1 MEKRGMA
8 MLKIN
13 QDDYAYSTARIRA
26 KEIKLL
32 DSARLERMLE
42 AATPEEAYK
51 VLTESEYGTGGDS
64 AGNVHSFETL
74 LAEEMKK
81 TYALLEEIAP
91 QIEVVRAFQRRHD
104 FFNVKVLLKAEFSN
118 QDPPAI
124 LMDTG
129 TFDRETIRTMI
140 RERDYEQM
148 TPTMHQAIS
157 ELYDLFPRT
166 GDPQVV
172 DSILDKASY
181 EQLAVDLKA
190 IDNPFFQDLANLMTD
205 ITNIK
210 IFIRARSMGKAWD
223 FLKKQLISGGEIPEG
238 VYTQNSDKPVDSF
251 IGDLRHTRYGEA
263 VYKGWELYKARK
275 NISGLEKLLD
285 DHLMEY
291 VRRAKLITMGVEPFI
306 AWLFAKEAEIRNAR
320 IIMTGKINGLSSDLI
335 RERLRLVYV

>member
-1 MEKRGMA
+1 

-51 VLTESEYGTGGDS
+51 ALAESEYGTGGDS
-64 AGNVHSFETL
+64 SGNVYSFETL
-74 LAEEMKK
+74 LSEEMKK

-91 QIEVVRAFQRRHD
+91 QTEVVRAFQRRHD

-129 TFDRETIRTMI
+129 TFDKETISTMI
-140 RERDYEQM
+140 RERDYDEM
-148 TPTMHQAIS
+148 PLIMRQAVAEI
-157 ELYDLFPRT
+157 YDVFPRT
-166 GDPQVV
+166 QDPQIV

-181 EQLAVDLKA
+181 EQLAVDLKG
-190 IDNPFFQDLANLMTD
+190 IDNPFLHELADIMTD

-210 IFIRARSMGKAWD
+210 IFIRARSIGKAWD
-223 FLKKQLISGGEIPEG
+223 FLKKQLISGGEISAK
-238 VYTQNSDKPVDSF
+238 VYAENSDKPMDSF
-251 IGDLRHTRYGEA
+251 VGDMRRTRYGDA
-263 VYKGWELYKARK
+263 VYKGWELSNAGK
-275 NISGLEKLLD
+275 NISGLEKLLED
-285 DHLMEY
+285 YLMET
-291 VRRAKLITMGVEPFI
+291 VRKAKLITMGVEPFI
-306 AWLFAKEAEIRNAR
+306 AWLFAKEAEIRNVR
-320 IIMTGKINGLSSDLI
+320 IIMTGKINGLSNDLI

>member
-1 MEKRGMA
+1 MA

-42 AATPEEAYK
+42 AVTPEEAYK
-51 VLTESEYGTGGDS
+51 TLNEAEYGTGGDS
-64 AGNVHSFETL
+64 AGNVYSFETL
-74 LAEEMKK
+74 LSEEMKK

-104 FFNVKVLLKAEFSN
+104 FFNVKVLLKAEFMN

-129 TFDRETIRTMI
+129 TFDKEAIKTMI
-140 RERDYEQM
+140 RERDYDEM
-148 TPTMHQAIS
+148 PAIMRQAIADI
-157 ELYDLFPRT
+157 YDIFPRT
-166 GDPQVV
+166 QDPQIV

-181 EQLAVDLKA
+181 EQLAVDLKG
-190 IDNPFFQDLANLMTD
+190 IDNQFLHELADIMID

-210 IFIRARSMGKAWD
+210 TFIRARIIGKTWD
-223 FLKKQLISGGEIPEG
+223 FLKKQLVRGGEISEKI
-238 VYTQNSDKPVDSF
+238 YSENNDKPVNSF
-251 IGDLRHTRYGEA
+251 VGDIRHTRYGDV

-275 NISGLEKLLD
+275 NISGLEKLLED
-285 DHLMEY
+285 YLMET
-291 VRRAKLITMGVEPFI
+291 VRKARLITMGVEPFI
-306 AWLFAKEAEIRNAR
+306 AWLFAKEAEIRNVR
-320 IIMTGKINGLSSDLI
+320 IIMTGKINGLSNDLI
-335 RERLRLVYV
+335 RERLRMVYV

>member
-1 MEKRGMA
+1 

-13 QDDYAYSTARIRA
+13 QDEYAYSTARIRA

-32 DSARLERMLE
+32 DSTRLERMLE
-42 AATPEEAYK
+42 AAAPEEAYK
-51 VLTESEYGTGGDS
+51 VLIESEYGTGGES
-64 AGNVHSFETL
+64 AGNVYSFETL
-74 LAEEMKK
+74 LSEEMKK
-81 TYALLEEIAP
+81 TYAFLEEIAP

-129 TFDRETIRTMI
+129 TFDRDAIRTMI

-148 TPTMHQAIS
+148 PPILRQAIID
-157 ELYDLFPRT
+157 LYDLFPRT
-166 GDPQVV
+166 GDPQIV

-181 EQLAVDLKA
+181 EQLAADLKA
-190 IDNPFFQDLANLMTD
+190 IDNQFLQDLADLMTD

-210 IFIRARSMGKAWD
+210 IFIRARSIGKAWD
-223 FLKKQLISGGEIPEG
+223 FLKKQLISGGVIPESA
-238 VYTQNSDKPVDSF
+238 YITNSDKPADSF
-251 IGDLRHTRYGEA
+251 IGDIRHTRYGDA
-263 VYKGWELYKARK
+263 VHKGWELSRTRK

-285 DHLMEY
+285 DYLMEY
-291 VRRAKLITMGVEPFI
+291 VRRAKLVTMGVEPFI
-306 AWLFAKEAEIRNAR
+306 AWLFAKEAEIRNVR

>member
-1 MEKRGMA
+1 MA

-32 DSARLERMLE
+32 DNARLERMLE
-42 AATPEEAYK
+42 AVTPEEAYK
-51 VLTESEYGTGGDS
+51 ALNESEYGAGGDS
-64 AGNVHSFETL
+64 SGNVYSFETL
-74 LAEEMKK
+74 LSEEMRK

-129 TFDRETIRTMI
+129 TFDRENIRTMI
-140 RERDYEQM
+140 RERDYNEM
-148 TPTMHQAIS
+148 PLFMRQAIA
-157 ELYDLFPRT
+157 EIYDVFPRT
-166 GDPQVV
+166 QDPQIV

-181 EQLAVDLKA
+181 EQLAIDLKA
-190 IDNPFFQDLANLMTD
+190 IDNPFLHELADIMID

-210 IFIRARSMGKAWD
+210 IFIRARSIGKAWD
-223 FLKKQLISGGEIPEG
+223 FLKKQLISGGEIPEK
-238 VYTQNSDKPVDSF
+238 VYAENSDKPAESF
-251 IGDLRHTRYGEA
+251 VGDIRHTRYGDA
-263 VYKGWELYKARK
+263 VHKGWELFSARK
-275 NISGLEKLLD
+275 NISGLEKLLED
-285 DHLMEY
+285 YLMET
-291 VRRAKLITMGVEPFI
+291 VRKAKLITMGVEPFI
-306 AWLFAKEAEIRNAR
+306 AWLFAKEAEIRNVR
-320 IIMTGKINGLSSDLI
+320 IIMTGKINGLSNDLI

>member
-1 MEKRGMA
+1 

-42 AATPEEAYK
+42 AATPEEAFK
-51 VLTESEYGTGGDS
+51 ALTEAEYGTGSDS
-64 AGNVHSFETL
+64 AGNFHSFETL
-74 LAEEMKK
+74 LSEEMKK

-129 TFDRETIRTMI
+129 TFDRETVRTMI

-148 TPTMHQAIS
+148 PPIMRQAIAD
-157 ELYDLFPRT
+157 LYDIFPRT
-166 GDPQVV
+166 QDPQIV

-181 EQLAVDLKA
+181 EQLAADLKA
-190 IDNPFFQDLANLMTD
+190 IDNQFLHDLADILID

-223 FLKKQLISGGEIPEG
+223 FLKKQLISGGEISES
-238 VYTQNSDKPVDSF
+238 VYVTNSDKPADSF
-251 IGDLRHTRYGEA
+251 VGDIRHTRYGTA
-263 VYKGWELYKARK
+263 VHKGWELFKARK
-275 NISGLEKLLD
+275 NISGLEKLLED
-285 DHLMEY
+285 YLMET

-306 AWLFAKEAEIRNAR
+306 AWLFAKEAEIRNVR

>member
-1 MEKRGMA
+1 

-32 DSARLERMLE
+32 DNARLERMLE
-42 AATPEEAYK
+42 AVTPEEAYK
-51 VLTESEYGTGGDS
+51 ALNESEYGAGGDS
-64 AGNVHSFETL
+64 SGNVYSFETL
-74 LAEEMKK
+74 LSEEMRK

-129 TFDRETIRTMI
+129 TFDRENIRTMI
-140 RERDYEQM
+140 RERDYNEM
-148 TPTMHQAIS
+148 PLFMRQAIA
-157 ELYDLFPRT
+157 EIYDVFPRT
-166 GDPQVV
+166 QDPQIV

-181 EQLAVDLKA
+181 EQLAIDLKA
-190 IDNPFFQDLANLMTD
+190 IDNPFLHELADIMID

-210 IFIRARSMGKAWD
+210 IFIRARSIGKAWD
-223 FLKKQLISGGEIPEG
+223 FLKKQLISGGEIPEK
-238 VYTQNSDKPVDSF
+238 VYAENSDKPAESF
-251 IGDLRHTRYGEA
+251 VGDIRHTRYGDA
-263 VYKGWELYKARK
+263 VHKGWELFSARK
-275 NISGLEKLLD
+275 NISGLEKLLED
-285 DHLMEY
+285 YLMET
-291 VRRAKLITMGVEPFI
+291 VRKAKLITMGVEPFI
-306 AWLFAKEAEIRNAR
+306 AWLFAKEAEIRNVR
-320 IIMTGKINGLSSDLI
+320 IIMTGKINGLSNDLI